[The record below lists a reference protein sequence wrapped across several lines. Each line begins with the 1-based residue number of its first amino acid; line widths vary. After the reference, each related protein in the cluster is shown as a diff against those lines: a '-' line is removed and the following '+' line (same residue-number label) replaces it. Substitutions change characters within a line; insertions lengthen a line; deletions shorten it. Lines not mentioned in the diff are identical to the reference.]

1 MKVIPHIYSG
11 IPTFA
16 KAPLCE
22 DLGAID
28 ADIAV
33 LGMPY
38 ENTFG
43 NAGARNGPRGIRE
56 ASVAVS
62 YEMDRGYYHPDDDET
77 YFEGGVSIVD
87 CGDVPVVACDL
98 EPSFTLLKDAV
109 SEIARSNALLITLGG
124 DHSITGGVIEALTE
138 RGPFGIVH
146 IDAHMDW
153 NKPEGRKYCQSNP
166 LRLAS
171 ELPHVTKMA
180 QLGIRAFPLTSLA
193 SLQDARDYGSVIMS
207 PKKIRELGISGTIQA
222 IPKCDRYYV
231 TIDIDGMDPSIAPAT
246 GALAYG
252 GLLYEETRELL
263 KGIAN
268 LGEIVGFD
276 MVEVAPPLDSPGNPT
291 CQLAARLIADFAG
304 FILKARETRA

>member
-1 MKVIPHIYSG
+1 MKVIPHIYCG

-16 KAPLCE
+16 KAPLCQ
-22 DLGAID
+22 DLTKID

-43 NAGARNGPRGIRE
+43 NAGARIGPRGIRE

-62 YEMDRGYYHPDDDET
+62 YEMERGYYHPDDDEI
-77 YFEGGVSIVD
+77 YFKGGISIVD

-109 SEIARSNALLITLGG
+109 RRIAKSDALLITLGG
-124 DHSITGGVIEALTE
+124 DHSITGGVIEALDE
-138 RGPFGIVH
+138 RGPFGVIH

-153 NKPEGRKYCQSNP
+153 NKTDGRKYCQSNP

-171 ELPHVTKMA
+171 EMSHVNGMA
-180 QLGIRAFPLTSLA
+180 QLGIRAFPLTSLE
-193 SLQDARDYGSVIMS
+193 SLQDARDYGSVILS
-207 PKKIRELGISGTIQA
+207 PKKIRELGIDGTIA
-222 IPKCDRYYV
+222 ALPKRDRYYV

-263 KGIAN
+263 KGIAT

-304 FILKARETRA
+304 FILKEKEAR